1 MPFTVKNWTKALSH
15 ILRLHSKDEEAKEEN
30 AVKGKTL
37 TEFGRRGELMTIIG
51 KGTVLDGN
59 VKVQNSIRIDGK
71 VIGNIHALD
80 TVVVGKEGLVE
91 GSIHSKDL
99 LLAGRVKGNVVVS
112 GKVFLESK
120 SFIQGDVKA
129 SRLVVDDGARFD
141 GKCSMKEGEAQKIDQ
156 KTNESKKESVI
167 VS

>member
-1 MPFTVKNWTKALSH
+1 
-15 ILRLHSKDEEAKEEN
+15 
-30 AVKGKTL
+30 
-37 TEFGRRGELMTIIG
+37 
-51 KGTVLDGN
+51 
-59 VKVQNSIRIDGK
+59 
-71 VIGNIHALD
+71 
-80 TVVVGKEGLVE
+80 VGKEGLVE